1 VTGVLQ
7 AESRPAV
14 VLEVSVAGQREYLR
28 LKMTHE
34 TKQTDEALQT
44 SRPKCPLGHQSNFAF
59 RSYSP
64 APTTS
69 PGPDLGEVYHHLG
82 VGGGWCYPSVLPV
95 KLC

>member
-1 VTGVLQ
+1 MTGVLQ

-44 SRPKCPLGHQSNFAF
+44 SRNP
-59 RSYSP
+59 
-64 APTTS
+64 
-69 PGPDLGEVYHHLG
+69 
-82 VGGGWCYPSVLPV
+82 VLRTARRWH
-95 KLC
+95 